1 MDDHRRTCDM
11 QRKLKGPHARKK
23 KPQNPV
29 HPGFFLVTPLILI
42 AVATA
47 WPNLSWP
54 WDSAAAAQ
62 STQATDTPEQ
72 NLLQQLTTM
81 KQDMDELKTLLK
93 KLVTRVDE
101 LDETAAAIVH
111 IENVTRTVETQA
123 ATMQNLNTLV
133 EKIDGVAKIAQVE
146 VLTTRVDALEREKT
160 EQVKKEK
167 EKTEQVTVLTT
178 RVDALEREKTE
189 QVKKEKEKTEQVTV
203 LTTRVDA
210 LEREKTEQV
219 KKEKEKTEQV
229 TVLTTRVDALEREK
243 TEQVKKEKEKTEQVT
258 VLTTRVDALEREKT
272 EQVKKEEKTEQVTVL
287 TTRVDALEREKTEQ
301 VKKEKEK
308 TEQVT
313 VLTTRVDALEKEK
326 TEQVKK
332 EQVTGLTTRVTTLE
346 AAASRVAFSAMIKD
360 NNEFKSGEKVI
371 FSEVWTNVGDDY
383 DESTGIFKARIGGL
397 YFFTVTIHTHGGD
410 IELHVYKNEEQMT
423 YMYNPT
429 KGYHGSETNSLVM
442 QLKIGDIVYVKAD
455 DYRVKSNTL
464 QSMFSGFLIHRM

>member
-160 EQVKKEK
+160 EQVKKE
-167 EKTEQVTVLTT
+167 
-178 RVDALEREKTE
+178 
-189 QVKKEKEKTEQVTV
+189 
-203 LTTRVDA
+203 
-210 LEREKTEQV
+210 
-219 KKEKEKTEQV
+219 EKTEQV

>member
-160 EQVKKEK
+160 EQVKKEEKTEQVTVLTTRVDALEREKTEQVKKEK

-272 EQVKKEEKTEQVTVL
+272 EQVKKEEKT
-287 TTRVDALEREKTEQ
+287 
-301 VKKEKEK
+301 
-308 TEQVT
+308 
-313 VLTTRVDALEKEK
+313 
-326 TEQVKK
+326 

>member
-160 EQVKKEK
+160 EQVKKE

-272 EQVKKEEKTEQVTVL
+272 EQVKKEKEKTEQVTVL

>member
-160 EQVKKEK
+160 EQVKKE
-167 EKTEQVTVLTT
+167 
-178 RVDALEREKTE
+178 
-189 QVKKEKEKTEQVTV
+189 EKTEQVTV